1 MCTQD
6 CIAKGFHL
14 MNRNRYVGSIIFTIL
29 VIFGPHYFANGQG
42 KPRPKTRPRPPA
54 TSPAPASNAAAS
66 KVPVI
71 VNFKDGKH
79 INGLFLGADT
89 ETVQVLVRSK
99 KTSIKMSE
107 VFSIVFET
115 DETDAEAPSKSI
127 EEVVKNL
134 ESDGTD
140 PTLPVARK
148 AYNSLRR
155 LAEAIEVRVP
165 YSQYSAQLFEAK
177 TVVDEAAGVLPD
189 GAVKIDLKHAL
200 EVFTDAA
207 RAWGAVQQQYGP
219 YAGRIPINAEPGS
232 SLMQK
237 YRIKPELNAVAQADH
252 LKLDTAL
259 KTILAAAEQILRN
272 IDLVLGQ

>member
-1 MCTQD
+1 MCSQV
-6 CIAKGFHL
+6 CIEKGFLL
-14 MNRNRYVGSIIFTIL
+14 MNRNRYIGAIIFTIL

-42 KPRPKTRPRPPA
+42 KARTKIRPKPA
-54 TSPAPASNAAAS
+54 SPAPTPSSSAA

-71 VNFKDGKH
+71 VNFKDGNH
-79 INGLFLGADT
+79 VDGLFLGADT

-99 KTSIKMSE
+99 KTSIKMSD
-107 VFSIVFET
+107 VFSIVFEAEEE
-115 DETDAEAPSKSI
+115 ETPAKSI
-127 EEVVKNL
+127 EETVKNL
-134 ESDGTD
+134 DSDGAD
-140 PTLPVARK
+140 PTLPLARK

-177 TVVDEAAGVLPD
+177 AVVDEATGVLPD

-207 RAWGAVQQQYGP
+207 RAWGAVQQQFGP
-219 YAGRIPINAEPGS
+219 RAGRIPINTEPGS

-237 YRIKPELNAVAQADH
+237 YKIKPELNAVAQADH

-259 KTILAAAEQILRN
+259 KTISAAAEQILRN

>member
-1 MCTQD
+1 MS
-6 CIAKGFHL
+6 
-14 MNRNRYVGSIIFTIL
+14 RNKIIVVIIFIIL
-29 VIFGPHYFANGQG
+29 VIFVPDDQIIGQG
-42 KPRPKTRPRPPA
+42 KARPKVRPRP
-54 TSPAPASNAAAS
+54 TSPTPASSSSSA

-79 INGLFLGADT
+79 VNGIFLGADT

-115 DETDAEAPSKSI
+115 DETDAETPSKSI

-140 PTLPVARK
+140 STLPVARK

-177 TVVDEAAGVLPD
+177 NVVDEAAGVLPD
-189 GAVKIDLKHAL
+189 GAVKIDLNHAL

-219 YAGRIPINAEPGS
+219 YAGRIPINTEPGAT
-232 SLMQK
+232 LMRK
-237 YRIKPELNAVAQADH
+237 YRIKAELNAVAQADH

-259 KTILAAAEQILRN
+259 KTILASAEQILRN